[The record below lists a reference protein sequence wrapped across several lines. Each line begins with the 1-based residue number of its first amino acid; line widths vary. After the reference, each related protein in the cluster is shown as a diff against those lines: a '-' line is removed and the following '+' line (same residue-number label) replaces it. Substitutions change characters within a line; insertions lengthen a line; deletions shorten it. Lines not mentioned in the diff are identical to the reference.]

1 MHRSDW
7 STCFLLTQPKHSRL
21 LLHILAVSDQFMRVV
36 GGCRCSSCLW
46 MVSWFVMWE
55 VKLLVHSTR
64 NISAQDTCSER
75 HTAFSCIYYSID
87 IAILALQLT
96 QLACGWLQDGRLPT
110 CGWHRDWRPPSFS
123 DKVRYQINILWLWVK
138 YSCFTNKI
146 QVCLGSWNLTPK
158 KVCLPFGKL
167 TLFGACMWCHPI
179 ITHPACVTW
188 RV

>member
-1 MHRSDW
+1 
-7 STCFLLTQPKHSRL
+7 
-21 LLHILAVSDQFMRVV
+21 V
-36 GGCRCSSCLW
+36 GAGLCSSCLW

-110 CGWHRDWRPPSFS
+110 CGWHRYWRPPSFS